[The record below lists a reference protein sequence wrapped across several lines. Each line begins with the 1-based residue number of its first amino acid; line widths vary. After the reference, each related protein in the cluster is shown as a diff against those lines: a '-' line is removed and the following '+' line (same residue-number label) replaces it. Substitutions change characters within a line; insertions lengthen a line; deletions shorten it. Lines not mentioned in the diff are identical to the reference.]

1 MPPKSAQPGRPGRVG
16 RSGPASGT
24 GPGRSPSPAP
34 APDVAGSATLRIN
47 KALAQAGVCSRR
59 AADEL
64 VAAGRVLV
72 NGVPASPGQAVDPAR
87 DAVILDGRPVDL
99 VPAGTDHLVLMLHKP
114 VRTVT
119 TARDPEGRATVF
131 DLLPAPFRNRRL
143 VHVGRLDFFSEG
155 LLLLTDDG
163 ELCNRLTHPSHHLPR
178 VYQVTVRGSVP
189 EKALAAIRA
198 GMTLAEGERLAPAQ
212 VEVISSGPQGTV
224 LRLVLGQGLNR
235 QIRRMC
241 RDLGLTVLKL
251 VRVSLGP
258 LELGTLKPGAVR
270 PLTPPE
276 LAALRRAV
284 GL

>member
-1 MPPKSAQPGRPGRVG
+1 MPPKPSRT
-16 RSGPASGT
+16 GPARKA
-24 GPGRSPSPAP
+24 GPAKSPSPAP
-34 APDVAGSATLRIN
+34 SPAGGTPSFVRIN
-47 KALAQAGVCSRR
+47 KALAAAGVASRR

-72 NGVPASPGQAVDPAR
+72 NGVPATPGQSVDPAR
-87 DAVILDGRPVDL
+87 DTVTLDGKPVAL
-99 VPAGTDHLVLMLHKP
+99 ATAETGHLTLMLHKP

-131 DLLPAPFRNRRL
+131 DLLPKQYANRRL

-163 ELCNRLTHPSHHLPR
+163 ELCNRLTHPSHHLAR
-178 VYQVTVRGSVP
+178 TYTVTVRGQIP
-189 EKALAAIRA
+189 NTALAAMRA
-198 GMTLAEGERLAPAQ
+198 GMTLAEGERLAPARA
-212 VEVISSGPQGTV
+212 EVLSTVAGATV

-241 RDLGLTVLKL
+241 RDLGLTILKL
-251 VRVSLGP
+251 QRVGLGP
-258 LELGTLKPGAVR
+258 LELGKLKPGEVR
-270 PLTPPE
+270 SLTEKE
-276 LAALRRAV
+276 LAALRKAV

>member
-1 MPPKSAQPGRPGRVG
+1 MPPKPVRSSRPGPARKA
-16 RSGPASGT
+16 GPK
-24 GPGRSPSPAP
+24 PPSPAP
-34 APDVAGSATLRIN
+34 AAPQAVRIN

-72 NGVPASPGQAVDPAR
+72 NGVPAQPGQAVDPAR
-87 DAVILDGRPVDL
+87 DRVEVDGRPVDL
-99 VPAGTDHLVLMLHKP
+99 VPAGTASFVLMLHKP

-119 TARDPEGRATVF
+119 TARDPEGRPTVF
-131 DLLPAPFRNRRL
+131 DLLPEKYRSRRL

-163 ELCNRLTHPSHHLPR
+163 ELCNRLTHPRRHLPR
-178 VYQVTVRGSVP
+178 VYEVTVRGPVP
-189 EKALAAIRA
+189 EKALAAMRA

-212 VEVISSGPQGTV
+212 ADILETGPGRSV

-241 RDLGLTVLKL
+241 RDLDLTVLKL
-251 VRVSLGP
+251 VRVALGP
-258 LELGTLKPGAVR
+258 LELGALRPGEAR
-270 PLTPPE
+270 PLTDRE
-276 LAALRRAV
+276 LDALRRSV

>member
-1 MPPKSAQPGRPGRVG
+1 MPPKPARPGRPG
-16 RSGPASGT
+16 PART
-24 GPGRSPSPAP
+24 AGPGKPPSPAP
-34 APDVAGSATLRIN
+34 SLATPAGVRIN

-72 NGVPASPGQAVDPAR
+72 NGIPATPGMAVDPAR
-87 DAVILDGRPVDL
+87 DRVAVDGRELGL
-99 VPAGTDHLVLMLHKP
+99 VPSGTDRLVLMLHKP

-119 TARDPEGRATVF
+119 TARNPEGRPTVF
-131 DLLPAPFRNRRL
+131 DLLPATYRGRRL

-178 VYQVTVRGSVP
+178 VYEVTLRGPVP
-189 EKALAAIRA
+189 DKALDAMRA

-212 VEVISSGPQGTV
+212 AEILRTDARGAV

-251 VRVSLGP
+251 VRVALGP
-258 LELGTLKPGAVR
+258 LELGSLKPGEAR
-270 PLTPPE
+270 PLTDRE
-276 LAALRRAV
+276 LTALRQAV

>member
-1 MPPKSAQPGRPGRVG
+1 MPSKPS
-16 RSGPASGT
+16 RSGPARPA
-24 GPGRSPSPAP
+24 GPGQSPSPAS
-34 APDVAGSATLRIN
+34 APDGSAAGTQAVRIN
-47 KALAQAGVCSRR
+47 KALAQAGICSRR

-72 NGVPASPGQAVDPAR
+72 NGVPATPGQAVDPAR
-87 DAVILDGRPVDL
+87 DTVSLDGKSVDL
-99 VPAGTDHLVLMLHKP
+99 VPAGAKHLTLMLHKP

-119 TARDPEGRATVF
+119 TAKDPEGRPTVF
-131 DLLPAPFRNRRL
+131 SLLPPQYAGHRL

-163 ELCNRLTHPSHHLPR
+163 ELCNRLTHPSHHLAR
-178 VYQVTVRGSVP
+178 VYEVTVRGPVP
-189 EKALAAIRA
+189 DQALAAMRA
-198 GMTLAEGERLAPAQ
+198 GMTLAEGERLAPAAA
-212 VEVISSGPQGTV
+212 EVISSGPKGAV

-251 VRVSLGP
+251 VRVALGP
-258 LELGTLKPGAVR
+258 LVLGGLKPGQVR
-270 PLTPPE
+270 PLSERE
-276 LAALRRAV
+276 LDELRRAV